1 MTTTARTKLS
11 LKYVDNVGFAADNGG
26 RGFHL
31 PTAMVIRDDG
41 RVFVASRSNSGLTVI
56 VGIQMV
62 SRNHDYYGQIGRH
75 GKAPGEMMGPTA
87 LSLDADDNLY
97 LADDFLQRITVYD
110 REGDVVTTW
119 GTQGSGDG
127 EFNGPSGLAFDRDDN
142 MLLVDHRNHR
152 VQRLTKDGTYI
163 SQWGSFGDGDGEFNL
178 PWGITQDREANVYIA
193 DWRNDRIQKFTP
205 DGEFIAKYGT
215 SGTSDG
221 EFNRPSDVAVDLE
234 GNMWV
239 ADWGNQRLQVLDPE
253 GRFIAKARGEARLAV
268 WAQEYITAQKDEER
282 ARSTFVPVFEVD
294 TDDINEESA
303 RIEPYFW
310 DPVAVAIDDE
320 GRGYV
325 LETCR
330 HRFQIYDLA

>member
-1 MTTTARTKLS
+1 MTTIALS
-11 LKYVDNVGFAADNGG
+11 LRYVDNVGFNADNGG

-41 RVFVASRSNSGLTVI
+41 RIFVASRSNMSQTVI

-75 GKAPGEMMGPTA
+75 GRDPGNMIGPTA
-87 LSLDADDNLY
+87 LALDSDDNLY

-110 REGDVVTTW
+110 REGELITTW
-119 GTQGSGDG
+119 SNQGSGDG
-127 EFNGPSGLAFDRDDN
+127 EFNAPSGIAFDRNDN
-142 MLLVDHRNHR
+142 MLLVDHKNHR
-152 VQRLTKDGTYI
+152 IQRLTKDGAYI

-178 PWGITQDREANVYIA
+178 PWGITQDRDANVYIA

-205 DGEFIAKYGT
+205 DGEFIAKYGAP
-215 SGTSDG
+215 GTGDG
-221 EFNRPSDVAVDLE
+221 EFYRPSDVAVDSE

-239 ADWGNQRLQVLDPE
+239 ADWGNQRLQVIDSE
-253 GRFIAKARGEARLAV
+253 GNFISKARGEAHLGA
-268 WAQEYITAQKDEER
+268 WAQEYISAQKDEER
-282 ARSTFVPVFEVD
+282 ARSSYVPVFEVD

-310 DPVAVAIDDE
+310 DPVAVSVDDK
-320 GRGYV
+320 GLGYV
-325 LETCR
+325 LETGR
-330 HRFQIYDLA
+330 HRFQIYELT

>member
-1 MTTTARTKLS
+1 MTTTTLS
-11 LKYVDNVGFAADNGG
+11 LRYVDNVGFNADNGG

-31 PTAMVIRDDG
+31 PTSMVIRGDG
-41 RVFVASRSNSGLTVI
+41 RIFVSSRSSPSQTVI

-75 GKAPGEMMGPTA
+75 GREPGEMIGPTA
-87 LSLDADDNLY
+87 LALDGDGNLY

-110 REGDVVTTW
+110 RQGELITTW
-119 GTQGSGDG
+119 GKQGSRDG
-127 EFNGPSGLAFDRDDN
+127 EFDGPSGIAFDRNDN
-142 MLLVDHRNHR
+142 MLLVDHKNHR
-152 VQRLTKDGTYI
+152 IQRLTKDGAYI
-163 SQWGSFGDGDGEFNL
+163 SQWGSFGDGDGELNF
-178 PWGITQDREANVYIA
+178 PWGITQDRDADIYIA

-205 DGEFIAKYGT
+205 DGEFIAKYGAP
-215 SGTSDG
+215 GTGDG
-221 EFNRPSDVAVDLE
+221 EFYRPSDVAVDPE

-253 GRFIAKARGEARLAV
+253 GNFIAKARGEAHLGA

-282 ARSTFVPVFEVD
+282 ARSTYVPVFEVD

-310 DPVAVAIDDE
+310 DPVAVAVDDE
-320 GRGYV
+320 GCGYV
-325 LETCR
+325 LETGR
-330 HRFQIYDLA
+330 HRFQIYELA

>member
-1 MTTTARTKLS
+1 MTTTTLS
-11 LKYVDNVGFAADNGG
+11 LRYVDNVGFNADNGG

-31 PTAMVIRDDG
+31 PTSMVIRGDG
-41 RVFVASRSNSGLTVI
+41 RIFVSSRSSPSQTVI

-75 GKAPGEMMGPTA
+75 GREPGEMIGPTA
-87 LSLDADDNLY
+87 LALDGDDNLY

-110 REGDVVTTW
+110 RQGELITTW
-119 GTQGSGDG
+119 GKQGSRDG
-127 EFNGPSGLAFDRDDN
+127 EFDGPSGIAFDRNDN
-142 MLLVDHRNHR
+142 MLLVDHKNHR
-152 VQRLTKDGTYI
+152 IQRLTKDGAYI
-163 SQWGSFGDGDGEFNL
+163 SQWGSFGDGDGELNF
-178 PWGITQDREANVYIA
+178 PWGITQDRDADIYIA

-205 DGEFIAKYGT
+205 DGEFIAKYGAP
-215 SGTSDG
+215 GTGDG
-221 EFNRPSDVAVDLE
+221 EFYRPSDVAVDPE

-253 GRFIAKARGEARLAV
+253 GNFIAKARGEAHLGA

-282 ARSTFVPVFEVD
+282 ARSTYVPVFEVD

-310 DPVAVAIDDE
+310 DPVAVAVDDE
-320 GRGYV
+320 GCGYV
-325 LETCR
+325 LETGR
-330 HRFQIYDLA
+330 HRFQIYELA

>member
-1 MTTTARTKLS
+1 MTTIALS
-11 LKYVDNVGFAADNGG
+11 LRYVDNVGFNADNGG

-41 RVFVASRSNSGLTVI
+41 RIFVASRSNRSQTVI

-62 SRNHDYYGQIGRH
+62 SRDHDYYGQIGRH
-75 GKAPGEMMGPTA
+75 GGEPGNMIGPTA
-87 LSLDADDNLY
+87 LALDGDDNLY

-110 REGDVVTTW
+110 SQGDLITTW

-127 EFNGPSGLAFDRDDN
+127 EFNAPSGIVLDSDDN
-142 MLLVDHRNHR
+142 MLLVDHKNNRI
-152 VQRLTKDGTYI
+152 QRLTKDGAYI
-163 SQWGSFGDGDGEFNL
+163 SQWGSSGDGDGEFNL
-178 PWGITQDREANVYIA
+178 PWGITQDRDANVYIA

-205 DGEFIAKYGT
+205 DGEFIAKYGI
-215 SGTSDG
+215 SGTGDG
-221 EFNRPSDVAVDLE
+221 EFYRPSDVAVDQD

-253 GRFIAKARGEARLAV
+253 GNFIAKARGEAHLGV

-282 ARSTFVPVFEVD
+282 ARSSYVPVFEVD

-310 DPVAVAIDDE
+310 DPVAVAVDAE

-325 LETCR
+325 LETGR
-330 HRFQIYDLA
+330 HRFQIYELA